1 MTTDELKQ
9 RLGNHKWSLLMA
21 LLMLLMIA
29 LGYKIARKLDAGD
42 SQKVLAQ
49 ADTIALLLEENNQLT
64 TKVNQLEIAL
74 ALEGEEKQNILAALT
89 KERNSQVAL
98 IEKIAFYE
106 RVMSPENEQGG
117 FSVEGVQIHPTDMA
131 GQYQLRMV
139 LLQQSKTKRVLR
151 GDLSIAIVG
160 DREGKEVTLNSS
172 NTGSMPSKVAYRFKY
187 FQAVN
192 EVIQLPENVQPRD
205 IVLTTTVYQYK
216 TRKGKYTLS
225 VPWQEAQQNGLNN
238 QEEE

>member
-74 ALEGEEKQNILAALT
+74 ALEGDRQVVAEPIRQTAAT
-89 KERNSQVAL
+89 V
-98 IEKIAFYE
+98 
-106 RVMSPENEQGG
+106 
-117 FSVEGVQIHPTDMA
+117 SVRRTIS
-131 GQYQLRMV
+131 R
-139 LLQQSKTKRVLR
+139 
-151 GDLSIAIVG
+151 
-160 DREGKEVTLNSS
+160 
-172 NTGSMPSKVAYRFKY
+172 
-187 FQAVN
+187 
-192 EVIQLPENVQPRD
+192 
-205 IVLTTTVYQYK
+205 
-216 TRKGKYTLS
+216 
-225 VPWQEAQQNGLNN
+225 
-238 QEEE
+238 

>member
-89 KERNSQVAL
+89 KERNAQVAL
-98 IEKIAFYE
+98 IKKIAFYE
-106 RVMSPENEQGG
+106 RVMSPESEQGG
-117 FSVEGVQIHPTDMA
+117 FSVEGVQIHPTDVA
-131 GQYQLRMV
+131 G
-139 LLQQSKTKRVLR
+139 
-151 GDLSIAIVG
+151 
-160 DREGKEVTLNSS
+160 
-172 NTGSMPSKVAYRFKY
+172 
-187 FQAVN
+187 
-192 EVIQLPENVQPRD
+192 
-205 IVLTTTVYQYK
+205 
-216 TRKGKYTLS
+216 
-225 VPWQEAQQNGLNN
+225 
-238 QEEE
+238 

>member
-89 KERNSQVAL
+89 KERNAQVAL
-98 IEKIAFYE
+98 IKKIAF
-106 RVMSPENEQGG
+106 
-117 FSVEGVQIHPTDMA
+117 D
-131 GQYQLRMV
+131 
-139 LLQQSKTKRVLR
+139 
-151 GDLSIAIVG
+151 
-160 DREGKEVTLNSS
+160 
-172 NTGSMPSKVAYRFKY
+172 
-187 FQAVN
+187 
-192 EVIQLPENVQPRD
+192 
-205 IVLTTTVYQYK
+205 
-216 TRKGKYTLS
+216 
-225 VPWQEAQQNGLNN
+225 
-238 QEEE
+238 

>member
-89 KERNSQVAL
+89 KERNAQVAL
-98 IEKIAFYE
+98 IKKIAFYE
-106 RVMSPENEQGG
+106 RVMSPESEQGG
-117 FSVEGVQIHPTDMA
+117 FHRGLRRSVHQDFRWNK
-131 GQYQLRMV
+131 L
-139 LLQQSKTKRVLR
+139 
-151 GDLSIAIVG
+151 
-160 DREGKEVTLNSS
+160 
-172 NTGSMPSKVAYRFKY
+172 F
-187 FQAVN
+187 
-192 EVIQLPENVQPRD
+192 
-205 IVLTTTVYQYK
+205 
-216 TRKGKYTLS
+216 
-225 VPWQEAQQNGLNN
+225 
-238 QEEE
+238 